1 MTPNASLT
9 QPTLPIA
16 PSLLVDWPQLIIYNA
31 HIITVNPNQPH
42 AQALAILGDR
52 ILAIGD
58 NHQVRALAV
67 SGTQQ
72 IDLEGSTVV
81 PGFIDAH
88 CHVGSS
94 GLLHLRCV
102 NCNLRTIPAIQAAIR
117 GRVETLPVGEWI
129 QGFHYDDTKTVERR
143 FLTRADLDLV
153 APHHP
158 VFIQHRGGHT
168 AYVNSLALER
178 LGITDATDNPS
189 GGRFDRD
196 PQTFHLTGRVCETA
210 MDPFLAVI
218 SSEFARAERQQAAAL
233 ITGMMSKA
241 GITSAQDMWATPE
254 DLRSYQD
261 AYQAGELS
269 VRVYC
274 LMYYPHLEKML
285 AAGIRSGFG
294 DAWVRLGGLK
304 LVCDGSISER
314 TARLSK
320 PYVGRPNDY
329 GILVMDE
336 EELYTYAIQAHQ
348 ADWQI
353 GIHANGDVAIDVVLR
368 VYERLQRERPRID
381 PRFRLE
387 HCTVLNESL
396 IRRIKALDAIP
407 TPFSSYVYYRGEIM
421 AEYGEERVNTMFA
434 LRSLLDAG
442 IMVAP
447 GSDYPPGPFEPMM
460 MLQSA
465 VTRTDS
471 TGHLWGASQ
480 RITVDEAIRVSTL
493 HGAYASFEEKLKGSL
508 EPGKLADLV
517 VLGDNPETR
526 DPGTLMSIPIER
538 TMVGGKWV
546 FQA

>member
-1 MTPNASLT
+1 MTPKET
-9 QPTLPIA
+9 TIKPGQPVTS
-16 PSLLVDWPQLIIYNA
+16 SLLVDQPQLIIFNA
-31 HIITVNPNQPH
+31 HVITVNPIQPH

-52 ILAIGD
+52 ILAVGSND
-58 NHQVRALAV
+58 RVCGLAGP
-67 SGTQQ
+67 GTQK

-88 CHVGSS
+88 CHVGSA

-102 NCNLRTIPAIQAAIR
+102 NCDLRTIPAIQAVILD
-117 GRVETLPVGEWI
+117 RVETTSPGEWI
-129 QGFHYDDTKTVERR
+129 QGFQYDDTKTVERR
-143 FLTRADLDLV
+143 FLTCQELDMV

-178 LGITDATDNPS
+178 LGISETTNDPP

-196 PQTFHLTGRVCETA
+196 PQTFRLTGRVCESA
-210 MDPFLAVI
+210 MNPFLAVI
-218 SSEFARAERQQAAAL
+218 PSEFTRLERQQAATL
-233 ITGMMSKA
+233 VTRMMSKA
-241 GITSAQDMWATPE
+241 GITSAQDMWTTPE

-261 AYQAGELS
+261 AHSEGELP
-269 VRVYC
+269 VRLNC
-274 LMYYPHLEKML
+274 MMYYPNLDKML
-285 AAGIRSGFG
+285 AAGLRTGFG

-314 TARLSK
+314 TAYLSA
-320 PYVGRPNDY
+320 PYIGRPNDY
-329 GILVMDE
+329 GILVMGE
-336 EELYTYAIQAHQ
+336 EELYSYAIQAHQ

-353 GIHANGDVAIDVVLR
+353 GIHANGDAAIDIVLR
-368 VYERLQRERPRID
+368 LYERLQREHPRSD

-396 IRRIKALDAIP
+396 IRRIKALNAIP

-421 AEYGEERVNTMFA
+421 AEYGAERLETMFA

-460 MLQSA
+460 MLQSS

-471 TGHLWGASQ
+471 TGHVWGASQ
-480 RITVDEAIRVSTL
+480 RITVTEAIRIGTY
-493 HGAYASFEEKLKGSL
+493 HGAYASFEEQLKGSL

-526 DPGTLMSIPIER
+526 EPGSLIDIPIER
-538 TMVGGKWV
+538 TMVGGHWV
-546 FQA
+546 YEA